1 MGKQTITFELSIDE
15 EIIMGKIREIWVN
28 LLGNN
33 PADLTEDKID
43 IIEGAL
49 NDVLMSKIVDD
60 EDFFGDVVRSAIE
73 KADVE

>member
-1 MGKQTITFELSIDE
+1 MGKQTVTFEISIDE
-15 EIIMGKIREIWVN
+15 EIIIDKIREIWVN

-49 NDVLMSKIVDD
+49 NDVLMSKILDD
-60 EDFFGDVVRSAIE
+60 EDFFEVAVKSAIE
-73 KADVE
+73 KAGV